1 MPTCQSCGTKWGWK
15 QTIKKSFT
23 FHSALECPYCGKKQY
38 WTTKSR
44 RKVSFSTMIIPFFII
59 VPSLFTISRLLILS
73 MLISLCLLVLSI
85 IPFIMELS
93 DEEEPLW

>member
-1 MPTCQSCGTKWGWK
+1 MPTCQSCGTKWSWK

-23 FHSALECPYCGKKQY
+23 FHSALECPYCSKKQY

-59 VPSLFTISRLLILS
+59 VPSLITISRLLILS
-73 MLISLCLLVLSI
+73 MLICLSLFILSM
-85 IPFIMELS
+85 IPFIMELT

>member
-1 MPTCQSCGTKWGWK
+1 MPTCQSCGTKWSWK

-44 RKVSFSTMIIPFFII
+44 RKVSFSTMIFPFFII

-73 MLISLCLLVLSI
+73 MLICLSLFILSMV
-85 IPFIMELS
+85 PFIMELT